1 MDKPKRVRFKAG
13 DVLMQLNDH
22 KFTDVQTYMEAL
34 SKFKKGDPARVKL
47 KRGNEEMSF
56 DIVF

>member
-1 MDKPKRVRFKAG
+1 VE
-13 DVLMQLNDH
+13 
-22 KFTDVQTYMEAL
+22 TYMQAL
-34 SKFKKGDPARVKL
+34 SKFKKGDSATVKL